1 MTATCRVTFGSGS
14 GGDPHYVIELDDSRN
29 LDADGQPKTS
39 FQAGD
44 TIWFLLHVQPGYRPE
59 RVYET
64 DGQATLV
71 GLVSRIR
78 TEEGLFFSPEGAVVE
93 LQYYPSGAVSVE
105 WQGNSLGLQPVAG
118 RTLAASAQPDRIA
131 RADVSYPVAFWS
143 LRFDPPDLS
152 LGPEDDYQIDVQIP
166 LEAIP

>member
-14 GGDPHYVIELDDSRN
+14 GSDPHYVIELDDSRN

-44 TIWFLLHVQPGYRPE
+44 TIWFLLHVQPGYRPK

-71 GLVSRIR
+71 GQVSRTR
-78 TEEGLFFSPEGAVVE
+78 SEEGLFYSPEGYAVE
-93 LQYYPSGAVSVE
+93 LQYYPSGAVGVV
-105 WQGNSLGLQPVAG
+105 WQGNSLNLLPVAG

-131 RADVSYPVAFWS
+131 RADVSYQVAFWS
-143 LRFDPPDLS
+143 LRFDPPALS
-152 LGPEDDYQIDVQIP
+152 LGSEDDYQIDVQIP